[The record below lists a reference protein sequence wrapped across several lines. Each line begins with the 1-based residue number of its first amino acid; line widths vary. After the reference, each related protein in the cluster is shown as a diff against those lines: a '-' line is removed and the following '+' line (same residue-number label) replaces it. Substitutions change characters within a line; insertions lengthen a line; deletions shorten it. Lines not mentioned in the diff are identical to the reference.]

1 MCLTVIVLMCFSF
14 LSAFL
19 TCADE
24 GTELVYGL
32 IGKEVQLD
40 PKVTE
45 TISSITWKKQK
56 DKIAEWDGSGK
67 PEYYG
72 RCSKDQCDL
81 NPITGVLV
89 IKGLKPED
97 EEQYFAEINNK
108 GPAVEF
114 QLIVLMTNTYNI
126 LVNNKPVSKPRVTTS
141 CNETQCLLVC
151 KGKDTEHTKY
161 SWKENSDTLKD
172 INENALTVQKSG
184 EQSKSYT
191 CVFSNPKSEE
201 HSDPLTQMDLFPGQ
215 WFNTVIYSP
224 CSSCFNLYFSQRFF
238 SCFHRC
244 WCLYTTVPHSGSG
257 RSSDLVTQKKHSRG
271 MKN

>member
-1 MCLTVIVLMCFSF
+1 CVFHFSV
-14 LSAFL
+14 FL
-19 TCADE
+19 TCTGE

-32 IGKEVQLD
+32 IRKEAELK

-97 EEQYFAEINNK
+97 EGRYFAEINNK
-108 GPAVEF
+108 GPAMEF
-114 QLIVLMTNTYNI
+114 QLFVLE
-126 LVNNKPVSKPRVTTS
+126 PVSKPTVNKY
-141 CNETQCLLVC
+141 CNKMRCLLVC
-151 KGKDTEHTKY
+151 EGEETKHTKY
-161 SWKENSDTLKD
+161 SWKENGKTTPG
-172 INENALTVQKSG
+172 NTLTVEKSG

-201 HSDPLTQMDLFPGQ
+201 HSDSLTEMDIFPGQ
-215 WFNTVIYSP
+215 
-224 CSSCFNLYFSQRFF
+224 
-238 SCFHRC
+238 
-244 WCLYTTVPHSGSG
+244 
-257 RSSDLVTQKKHSRG
+257 
-271 MKN
+271 